1 MVLMIKNKKILIT
14 GAAGFI
20 GSNLTDKLLKLDNEV
35 VGIDSLITGNLN
47 NLDDALRK
55 PNFKFIQDDLCDLDT
70 FNKLNDEQFDVI
82 FHQAALPS
90 VSKSIKFPLL
100 TNNNN
105 VNATINLLEYAR
117 KNDIEKFIY
126 ASSSSVYGDSP
137 QLPKSTSM
145 HTKPISPYGVSK
157 LAGEYY
163 TYVYYKIYGLK
174 TVSLRYFNV
183 YGPRQSYNQYS
194 GVITIFFNRVINNQP
209 PIIFG
214 TGEQT
219 RDFTYIDDVVN
230 ANIIAV
236 KTKNVEGN
244 VFNIA
249 NGSQTSI
256 NDLALKIISIANKNL
271 KPIYQKPRLGDIL
284 HSLADISET
293 KLLLKFSPSYSIDS
307 GLKKYYNWLINKKS
321 KYKSS
326 LGIN

>member
-1 MVLMIKNKKILIT
+1 MIKNKKILIT

-90 VSKSIKFPLL
+90 VSKSIKSPLL

-145 HTKPISPYGVSK
+145 
-157 LAGEYY
+157 
-163 TYVYYKIYGLK
+163 
-174 TVSLRYFNV
+174 
-183 YGPRQSYNQYS
+183 
-194 GVITIFFNRVINNQP
+194 
-209 PIIFG
+209 
-214 TGEQT
+214 
-219 RDFTYIDDVVN
+219 
-230 ANIIAV
+230 
-236 KTKNVEGN
+236 
-244 VFNIA
+244 
-249 NGSQTSI
+249 
-256 NDLALKIISIANKNL
+256 
-271 KPIYQKPRLGDIL
+271 
-284 HSLADISET
+284 
-293 KLLLKFSPSYSIDS
+293 
-307 GLKKYYNWLINKKS
+307 
-321 KYKSS
+321 
-326 LGIN
+326 